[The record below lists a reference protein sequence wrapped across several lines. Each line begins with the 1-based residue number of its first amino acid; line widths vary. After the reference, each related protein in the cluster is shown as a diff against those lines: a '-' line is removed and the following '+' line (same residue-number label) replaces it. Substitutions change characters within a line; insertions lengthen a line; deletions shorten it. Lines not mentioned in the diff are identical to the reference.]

1 MAKKKVFRVIGI
13 IKAEE
18 TMPVM
23 LKVAD
28 HAPSKDTIRLMMG
41 LRIQDRKKKIP
52 YEECALRRIQIDFRN
67 EEAARECREALK
79 PFLVKDSS
87 DF

>member
-1 MAKKKVFRVIGI
+1 MAKKTVFRVIGI

-28 HAPSKDTIRLMMG
+28 YAPSKDTIRLMMG

-52 YEECALRRIQIDFRN
+52 YEKCALRRIQIDFRN
-67 EEAARECREALK
+67 EEAAIKCREALK
-79 PFLVKDSS
+79 PLFVEDKS